1 MTDRI
6 DPKGLIKE
14 AYRIEGI
21 GPGECRSILLDW
33 ALSLPDG
40 VDQRAA
46 LQDMVT
52 RHAVLSPDHP
62 MSAVLKE
69 GLDTVPAPRRRGGW
83 RTRTRPA
90 AKD

>member
-1 MTDRI
+1 MTDQI

-46 LQDMVT
+46 LQDMARRT
-52 RHAVLSPDHP
+52 GWHCLIHRTSESPRK
-62 MSAVLKE
+62 ALLWLY
-69 GLDTVPAPRRRGGW
+69 GAIRGQV
-83 RTRTRPA
+83 
-90 AKD
+90 